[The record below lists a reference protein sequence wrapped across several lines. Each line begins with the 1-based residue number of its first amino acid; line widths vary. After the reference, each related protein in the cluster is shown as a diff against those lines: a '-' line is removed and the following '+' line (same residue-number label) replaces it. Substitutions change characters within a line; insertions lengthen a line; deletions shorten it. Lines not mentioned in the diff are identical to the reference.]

1 MRHSLER
8 AFFLLSF
15 SLPLPLYLSLSLSL
29 FLRLPFLVLFICLF
43 LFPLLFL
50 FLCLSL
56 SLSLS
61 LQPTKVIKCKTPKVS
76 TQGSAR
82 ENAVEP
88 KVPESAG
95 TLLRDRP
102 ERAPR
107 ARDQAVFRPSRGNET
122 RSGGVLRTCL
132 FPLPHVQCAFPPFLF
147 FSCHELPYH
156 GSSNSS
162 RCVSSP
168 GCAPKEP
175 FPIESALVLLQ
186 VHEGDDDTRSP
197 LESPRSQG
205 MCES

>member
-1 MRHSLER
+1 MRKIPFATQTETTGSHCSSVFQENRIIPGFSGGARWISQLSTVPSDFRPLKCFVSSSPTSVWEGHGG

-56 SLSLS
+56 SLSPS
-61 LQPTKVIKCKTPKVS
+61 LQAHESDQMQDTASLHT
-76 TQGSAR
+76 GFAR

-95 TLLRDRP
+95 TLRDRP

-122 RSGGVLRTCL
+122 RGGG
-132 FPLPHVQCAFPPFLF
+132 A
-147 FSCHELPYH
+147 E
-156 GSSNSS
+156 
-162 RCVSSP
+162 
-168 GCAPKEP
+168 
-175 FPIESALVLLQ
+175 
-186 VHEGDDDTRSP
+186 
-197 LESPRSQG
+197 
-205 MCES
+205 